1 MARKTF
7 ISYKYSEAK
16 KVRDTIIKKLGDD
29 SKYYQGEASD
39 SPNLTDKK
47 TETIKTHL
55 KDMIHGTSV
64 LIVVIS
70 PNMKASDWIDWEISY
85 ALKEI
90 TREDKTSRTNGI
102 IGVIQKVNGSYD
114 WLITEG
120 TKDDGVTYI
129 THDKSKMYPI
139 INENMHNS
147 TPPIYGN
154 KKHELW
160 DWDKGSYISL
170 IKEEMF
176 LKDPNNYIERAYD
189 KIDKKIGEK
198 GKYKINREL

>member
-16 KVRDTIIKKLGDD
+16 KIRDAIIKKLGDD

-47 TETIKTHL
+47 TETIKTYL

-70 PNMKASDWIDWEISY
+70 PNMKDSNWIDWEISY

-90 TREDKTSRTNGI
+90 TREDRTSRTNGI
-102 IGVIQKVNGSYD
+102 IGVIKKVNGSYD

-154 KKHELW
+154 EKHELW

-189 KIDKKIGEK
+189 KIDKKIDKK